1 MHLVLFQMMES
12 EIYLN
17 QIKMEKSMKEINVA
31 VTGGAGQIAYS
42 LLPRLVSGET
52 FGPDIKVNLRL
63 IEIPQ
68 VVDKLQGTIM
78 ELIDC
83 GFDQTGELTATSDIR
98 EGVKDADWV
107 LLVGSIPR
115 GIVIDGKKIE
125 ERSDLLKINGGIFT
139 DQGAAIGQVAKPDA
153 KILVV
158 GNPAN
163 TNALIGM
170 NSAKNPSQQWFAM
183 TALDANRAK
192 AQLAEKA
199 GTSISS
205 VKNMIIWGNHSPTM
219 YPDPYNAT
227 INGVSAA
234 ETINDDQWLAEE
246 YLPLVQQRGKAVI
259 DARGASSAASAANAA
274 IDTVKAVM
282 NPTPDGDCF
291 SAAIASDG
299 SYGVPQGLIFG
310 FPLRTSANG
319 EVEIIQGIELN
330 EFAQSKIAITT
341 QELESER
348 EAVADL
354 ID

>member
-1 MHLVLFQMMES
+1 
-12 EIYLN
+12 
-17 QIKMEKSMKEINVA
+17 MKEINVA

-52 FGPDIKVNLRL
+52 FGVDTKVNLRL

-68 VVDKLQGTIM
+68 VVDKLEGTIM

-83 GFDQTGELTATSDIR
+83 GFEQTGSLLATADIK
-98 EGVKDADWV
+98 EGVKDAHWV

-115 GIVIDGKKIE
+115 GIVVDGKKIE

-139 DQGAAIGQVAKPDA
+139 DQGEAIGKLAQEDA

-163 TNALIGM
+163 TNALIGRTK
-170 NSAKNPSQQWFAM
+170 SENPAQSWFAM

-199 GTSISS
+199 GADISS
-205 VKNMIIWGNHSPTM
+205 VTNMTVWGNHSPTM
-219 YPDPYNAT
+219 YPDPYNAQ
-227 INGVSAA
+227 IDGVSAV
-234 ETINDDQWLAEE
+234 EVINDLDWVENE

-274 IDTVKAVM
+274 IDTVKAVD
-282 NPTPDGDCF
+282 NKTEEGDWF
-291 SAAIASDG
+291 SAAVPSDG
-299 SYGVPQGLIFG
+299 SYGIPEDLIFG
-310 FPLRTSANG
+310 FPLTSNG
-319 EVEIIQGIELN
+319 QGKVDIVQGIELN
-330 EFAQSKIAITT
+330 DFAQAKIKITT
-341 QELESER
+341 DELLSEK
-348 EAVADL
+348 EAVKDL
-354 ID
+354 LD

>member
-1 MHLVLFQMMES
+1 
-12 EIYLN
+12 
-17 QIKMEKSMKEINVA
+17 MKEINVA

-52 FGPDIKVNLRL
+52 FGSDTKVNLRL

-83 GFDQTGELTATSDIR
+83 GFEQTGELTATSDIR

-139 DQGAAIGQVAKPDA
+139 DQGAAIGDLSKPDA

-170 NSAKNPSQQWFAM
+170 NSANNAGQQWFAM

-199 GTSISS
+199 KVEISS
-205 VKNMIIWGNHSPTM
+205 LKNMIIWGNHSPTM

-227 INGVSAA
+227 IDGTSAA
-234 ETINDDQWLAEE
+234 EVINDINWLEDD

-259 DARGASSAASAANAA
+259 DSRGASSAASAANAA
-274 IDTVKAVM
+274 IDTVKSVI
-282 NPTPDGDCF
+282 NPTQEGDCF
-291 SAAIASDG
+291 SAAVVSDG
-299 SYGVPQGLIFG
+299 SYGVPEGLIFG
-310 FPLRTSANG
+310 FPLRTNQSG
-319 EVEIIQGIELN
+319 EVEIVQGIEIN
-330 EFAQSKIAITT
+330 DFAKSKIQITT
-341 QELESER
+341 EELESER

-354 ID
+354 IS

>member
-1 MHLVLFQMMES
+1 
-12 EIYLN
+12 
-17 QIKMEKSMKEINVA
+17 
-31 VTGGAGQIAYS
+31 
-42 LLPRLVSGET
+42 
-52 FGPDIKVNLRL
+52 
-63 IEIPQ
+63 
-68 VVDKLQGTIM
+68 M

-83 GFDQTGELTATSDIR
+83 GFEQTGKLIATSDIK

-139 DQGAAIGQVAKPDA
+139 DQGAAIGELAKSDA
-153 KILVV
+153 KVLVV

-170 NSAKNPSQQWFAM
+170 NKANNSSQQWFAM

-199 GTSISS
+199 GVEISS
-205 VKNMIIWGNHSPTM
+205 LKNMVIWGNHSPTM

-227 INGVSAA
+227 IDGQSAA
-234 ETINDDQWLAEE
+234 EVINDSRWLEDD

-274 IDTVKAVM
+274 IDTVKSVI
-282 NPTPDGDCF
+282 NPTEEGDCF
-291 SAAIASDG
+291 SAAVVSDG
-299 SYGVPQGLIFG
+299 SYGVPEGLIFG
-310 FPLRTSANG
+310 FPLQTTKEG
-319 EVEIIQGIELN
+319 KVEIIQGIELN
-330 EFAQSKIAITT
+330 DFAKAKIKITT
-341 QELESER
+341 EELESER
-348 EAVADL
+348 QAVADL
-354 ID
+354 IS

>member
-1 MHLVLFQMMES
+1 
-12 EIYLN
+12 
-17 QIKMEKSMKEINVA
+17 MKEINVA

-52 FGPDIKVNLRL
+52 FGPDTRVNLRL

-78 ELIDC
+78 ELVDC
-83 GFDQTGELTATSDIR
+83 GFDQTGELTATSDIK
-98 EGVKDADWV
+98 EGVKDADWI

-139 DQGAAIGQVAKPDA
+139 DQGSAIGELAKSDA

-170 NSAKNPSQQWFAM
+170 NSANNPSQQWFAM

-199 GTSISS
+199 GVNISS
-205 VKNMIIWGNHSPTM
+205 LKKMIIWGNHSPTM

-227 INGVSAA
+227 IDGTSAA
-234 ETINDDQWLAEE
+234 EVINDSKWLEDN

-274 IDTVKAVM
+274 IDTVKSVI
-282 NPTPDGDCF
+282 NPTDEGDCF
-291 SAAIASDG
+291 SAAVVSDG
-299 SYGVPQGLIFG
+299 SYGVPEGLIFG
-310 FPLRTSANG
+310 FPLRTTSDG
-319 EVEIIQGIELN
+319 DVEIIQGIELN
-330 EFAQSKIAITT
+330 SFANSKIQITT
-341 QELESER
+341 EELESER
-348 EAVADL
+348 EAVVDL
-354 ID
+354 IS